1 MRNHVSSARRNS
13 IVVLSATGLFVI
25 LLAAAYARSGLLF
38 SSESL
43 SDKNVQE
50 PAKNSRVRR
59 SLTSNGTNSTNS
71 DEDDT
76 TARRDEYPDDVF
88 SLEQKQR
95 GAVILHVLGLSYM
108 FLALATVSDEF
119 FIPSLEVIT
128 AEYGVSEDV
137 AGATFMAAG
146 GSAPELFTSV
156 IGVFVANSNVGFG
169 TIVGSAVFNVL
180 FVIGMCA
187 VFSKG
192 VLHLTWWPLFRDCIF
207 YMIALILLIT
217 FFVNGRTDESA
228 SSEIYWWEAVTLM
241 VWYIAYALF
250 MKYNV
255 QIEQFVKKLLPR
267 GNRIADDDAFV
278 LSSRTSSKDTDAYVQ
293 KALEYMKRNGKEGQC
308 FRFGVLQLVMRTIDP
323 LREVSVCDLA
333 MEMETIS
340 HKNRTTA
347 TKTASQMTLLQAD
360 QLSVGNVT
368 LPNSTF
374 TTSTTSSK
382 LSADNLRL
390 HTASVLTTS
399 TGITTENDDESYLQI
414 AQPKG
419 SFDEGSDSIAEL
431 PEPLDLSWPKN
442 LKDKIVY
449 VIRAPILFAL
459 YVTLSD
465 VRKPNKRRRYPWTF
479 FVSILWIVVFSYFM
493 VWWAK
498 EISVTMEIDD
508 EIMGLT
514 VLAAGTSIPDL
525 ITSVLVAR
533 KGYGDMAV
541 SSSVG
546 SNLFDVTIGLPLPWL
561 IWSIMH
567 SGDAFEVVSSGLFCS
582 TIMLFAMLLTVII
595 SIAVCKWQ
603 MSKTLGGLMLVLY
616 FCFVVFSV
624 LLQKDV
630 FQCDF

>member
-1 MRNHVSSARRNS
+1 MPKHICSPSRNS
-13 IVVLSATGLFVI
+13 IVVFSATGLFV
-25 LLAAAYARSGLLF
+25 LLAAALL
-38 SSESL
+38 SSSL
-43 SDKNVQE
+43 LYYNKSPLEKAV
-50 PAKNSRVRR
+50 KIHKRSRVPR
-59 SLTSNGTNSTNS
+59 NVAANVTNSNES
-71 DEDDT
+71 DSED
-76 TARRDEYPDDVF
+76 ARKDEYPDDIF
-88 SLEQKQR
+88 SLKQKQQ

-128 AEYGVSEDV
+128 AEFRVSEDV

-156 IGVFVANSNVGFG
+156 IGVFIANSNVGFG

-192 VLHLTWWPLFRDCIF
+192 ILQLTWWPLFRDCMF
-207 YMIALILLIT
+207 YIIALVLLMV
-217 FFVNGRTDESA
+217 FFVNGRVGKR
-228 SSEIYWWEAVTLM
+228 SEIYWWEAVTLM
-241 VWYIAYALF
+241 IWYFAYAAF

-255 QIEQFVKKLLPR
+255 PIERFVKKLLPR
-267 GNRIADDDAFV
+267 RNRVADDDAFV
-278 LSSRTSSKDTDAYVQ
+278 LSSRTSPKDTDAYVK
-293 KALEYMKRNGKEGQC
+293 KALEYMKHNGKEGQC

-333 MEMETIS
+333 KEMESIS
-340 HKNRTTA
+340 HKNRTTEVKA
-347 TKTASQMTLLQAD
+347 ASHLTLLQAD
-360 QLSVGNVT
+360 QLSQTSIT
-368 LPNSTF
+368 LPNSTLNLTSSAPSADNVRLHSVSVM
-374 TTSTTSSK
+374 TTST
-382 LSADNLRL
+382 NL
-390 HTASVLTTS
+390 T
-399 TGITTENDDESYLQI
+399 IENGDESYHQL
-414 AQPKG
+414 AEPKI
-419 SFDEGSDSIAEL
+419 SFDESSDSIAEL
-431 PEPLDLSWPKN
+431 PTPLDLSWPKSF
-442 LKDKIVY
+442 KDRVVY

-459 YVTLSD
+459 HITLSD

-479 FVSILWIVVFSYFM
+479 CVSILWIVVFSYFM

-561 IWSIMH
+561 IWSILH
-567 SGDAFEVVSSGLFCS
+567 NGDAFEVVSSGLFCS
-582 TIMLFAMLLTVII
+582 TIMLFAMLLTVVI
-595 SIAVCKWQ
+595 SIGVCKWR
-603 MSKTLGGLMLVLY
+603 MSKTLGVLMLILYVL
-616 FCFVVFSV
+616 FVVFSV
-624 LLQKDV
+624 LLQKNV
-630 FQCDF
+630 FVCDL